1 METVTE
7 VVLGSAG
14 GEEEGQLG
22 YTVYGLKQRQQ
33 KLQMR
38 PSHVCQSFFFFFY
51 CLFVFSAPASM
62 SPISLGQISIPRPSP
77 KCVKVAS
84 TSQKTLLFL

>member
-38 PSHVCQSFFFFFY
+38 PSHVCQSFFFFFFIASFY
-51 CLFVFSAPASM
+51 SQRLHPCLQFLLARFP
-62 SPISLGQISIPRPSP
+62 SLVLHLS
-77 KCVKVAS
+77 V
-84 TSQKTLLFL
+84 